1 MAKHTPGPW
10 TFERLRAGSIWA
22 IQAGATCV
30 AEIVRWATTDPAA
43 LAEREANA
51 RLIAAA
57 PELLEALERL
67 LEAYSSQMRSDYD
80 YPGDPWTAEGR
91 HDEDALQAIRTIAK
105 AKGEQL

>member
-10 TFERLRAGSIWA
+10 ELDGVEVYPVNGHRACDA
-22 IQAGATCV
+22 ICELSAGQS
-30 AEIVRWATTDPAA
+30 DD
-43 LAEREANA
+43 LFEANA

-91 HDEDALQAIRTIAK
+91 HDDDALQAICTIAK